1 MHFRKLLRVQRKRF
15 AFCQL
20 AAAATNE
27 TSSRQQHQLRPRCD
41 PLLPPPP
48 PPPCSYSPP
57 FGFRNKNYGNRCVAT
72 CRAAACDMVHTRVT
86 LQLSLCLSLALFP
99 SPFACCTPNVE
110 IYVYLYLC
118 STRTVQKVADSGEY
132 LCYGQ
137 CLFYLSYMSRLVF
150 SPLPPSYSSSIELYE
165 LSLWWPHSGIYCIFF
180 FPFSSIFSNLINA
193 FLAAADCN
201 GIRVSLVL
209 HVMAF
214 ITAFRLTLTIY
225 NFWCI
230 LLHS

>member
-1 MHFRKLLRVQRKRF
+1 MRCNLPGGGMWHGPHSSHPATLPRTLL
-15 AFCQL
+15 
-20 AAAATNE
+20 
-27 TSSRQQHQLRPRCD
+27 
-41 PLLPPPP
+41 
-48 PPPCSYSPP
+48 
-57 FGFRNKNYGNRCVAT
+57 
-72 CRAAACDMVHTRVT
+72 
-86 LQLSLCLSLALFP
+86 
-99 SPFACCTPNVE
+99 NVE

-118 STRTVQKVADSGEY
+118 STRPVQKVAESGEY

-150 SPLPPSYSSSIELYE
+150 PLPLWLLPPPLSSYTSFRFDGHTAAFIA
-165 LSLWWPHSGIYCIFF
+165 FF
-180 FPFSSIFSNLINA
+180 FFSFSSIFSNLINA
-193 FLAAADCN
+193 LLAAADCD

>member
-27 TSSRQQHQLRPRCD
+27 TSSSQQHQLRPRCY
-41 PLLPPPP
+41 PLLPH

-57 FGFRNKNYGNRCVAT
+57 FAFRNKNYGNRCVAT

-86 LQLSLCLSLALFP
+86 LQLSRCLSLTLFP

-118 STRTVQKVADSGEY
+118 STRPVQKVAESGEY

-150 SPLPPSYSSSIELYE
+150 PPPSLTSASSSIELYE
-165 LSLWWPHSGIYCIFF
+165 LSL
-180 FPFSSIFSNLINA
+180 
-193 FLAAADCN
+193 
-201 GIRVSLVL
+201 
-209 HVMAF
+209 
-214 ITAFRLTLTIY
+214 
-225 NFWCI
+225 
-230 LLHS
+230 

>member
-1 MHFRKLLRVQRKRF
+1 MRHHQGS
-15 AFCQL
+15 
-20 AAAATNE
+20 N
-27 TSSRQQHQLRPRCD
+27 TSYAPVAI
-41 PLLPPPP
+41 PLLPT

-57 FGFRNKNYGNRCVAT
+57 FAFKNKNYGNRCVAT

-118 STRTVQKVADSGEY
+118 STRPVQKVADSGEY

-150 SPLPPSYSSSIELYE
+150 PPPSLLLLLHRLIRAFALMATQRH
-165 LSLWWPHSGIYCIFF
+165 LLHFFLPIFF
-180 FPFSSIFSNLINA
+180 Y
-193 FLAAADCN
+193 FLQFN
-201 GIRVSLVL
+201 
-209 HVMAF
+209 
-214 ITAFRLTLTIY
+214 
-225 NFWCI
+225 
-230 LLHS
+230 

>member
-1 MHFRKLLRVQRKRF
+1 MVELSKQKMHFRKLLRVQRKRF

-41 PLLPPPP
+41 PLLPRT
-48 PPPCSYSPP
+48 PPCSYSPP
-57 FGFRNKNYGNRCVAT
+57 LALQTRIMAT
-72 CRAAACDMVHTRVT
+72 DALQLAGRRRVT
-86 LQLSLCLSLALFP
+86 WSTLESPCNSP
-99 SPFACCTPNVE
+99 SHSSPPSFACSTPNVE

-165 LSLWWPHSGIYCIFF
+165 LSL
-180 FPFSSIFSNLINA
+180 
-193 FLAAADCN
+193 
-201 GIRVSLVL
+201 
-209 HVMAF
+209 
-214 ITAFRLTLTIY
+214 
-225 NFWCI
+225 
-230 LLHS
+230 